1 MKSKYINMDLNYEL
15 IKTPLVSI
23 IVPVYGVEEYIR
35 RCIDSILSQTYKN
48 FELILVDDGSVD
60 LSGQLCE
67 DFLINDERIVLI
79 HNNNRGQGCAR
90 NIGLE
95 AATGDYI
102 TFVDSDDYIHKDYI
116 YMMLLLAEYTQADIV
131 QSKINIT
138 YKTDLITDNNINK
151 LSYYMISGKSAPNTY
166 EYKVAPCAKLYKKFL
181 LKDIRFGRWKVNED
195 DAIYYRIAYGAD
207 KVCISDVYLYN
218 YYQSPNSVMRNS
230 KKDKL
235 LDYIDIYYERI
246 YFYENNDDKLGL
258 LKTRDRFCL
267 ILILNYINYVKNKT
281 NSDDL
286 KRMLKIFKEEY
297 AFVRVSE
304 NVSIVRKFIY
314 GIFNI
319 IPDAVSK
326 LAILF
331 RLV

>member
-15 IKTPLVSI
+15 INTPLVSI

-35 RCIDSILSQTYKN
+35 RCIDSILSQSYKN

-67 DFLINDERIVLI
+67 DFLIDDERIILI

-102 TFVDSDDYIHKDYI
+102 AFVDSDDYIHKDYI
-116 YMMLLLAEYTQADIV
+116 YIMLLLAEYTNADIV

-166 EYKVAPCAKLYKKFL
+166 EYKVAPYSKLYKRYL
-181 LKDIRFGRWKVNED
+181 LKDIRFGRWRVNED

-218 YYQSPNSVMRNS
+218 YYQSPNSVMRNNN
-230 KKDKL
+230 KNKL

-246 YFYENNDDKLGL
+246 DFYKNKKDKLSL
-258 LKTRDRFCL
+258 LKTRERFCL
-267 ILILNYINYVKNKT
+267 ILMLNYINYVKNKT
-281 NSDDL
+281 NLDDL
-286 KRMLKIFKEEY
+286 RRMLNTYNEQF
-297 AFVRVSE
+297 AFVKVSK
-304 NVSIVRKFIY
+304 NVSITRKLIY
-314 GIFNI
+314 GIFNKM
-319 IPDAVSK
+319 PNTVTK
-326 LAILF
+326 LVILLH
-331 RLV
+331 LV

>member
-1 MKSKYINMDLNYEL
+1 MDLNYEL
-15 IKTPLVSI
+15 VNTPLVSI
-23 IVPVYGVEEYIR
+23 IVPVYGVEKYII
-35 RCIDSILSQTYKN
+35 RCIESILSQTYKN
-48 FELILVDDGSVD
+48 FELIIVDDGSLD

-67 DFLINDERIVLI
+67 EYLTKDERIVVI
-79 HNNNRGQGCAR
+79 HNNNRGQGFAR

-95 AATGDYI
+95 IATGDYI

-116 YMMLLLAEYTQADIV
+116 YIMLLLSEYTKADIV

-138 YKTDLITDNNINK
+138 DKTDLNTNYDINK

-166 EYKVAPCAKLYKKFL
+166 DYKVAPCAKLYKKFL
-181 LKDIRFGRWKVNED
+181 LKNIRFGRWKVNED

-207 KVCISDVYLYN
+207 KVCILDVYLYN
-218 YYQSPNSVMRNS
+218 YYQTPNSVMRNS

-246 YFYENNDDKLGL
+246 RFYEKNEDKLAL
-258 LKTRDRFCL
+258 LKTRERFCL
-267 ILILNYINYVKNKT
+267 ILMLNYINYVKNKT
-281 NSDDL
+281 NTADL
-286 KRMLKIFKEEY
+286 ERLLRIFKEQY
-297 AFVRVSE
+297 AFVRESE
-304 NVSIVRKFIY
+304 NVSVVRKFIY

-319 IPDAVSK
+319 IPNMVTK